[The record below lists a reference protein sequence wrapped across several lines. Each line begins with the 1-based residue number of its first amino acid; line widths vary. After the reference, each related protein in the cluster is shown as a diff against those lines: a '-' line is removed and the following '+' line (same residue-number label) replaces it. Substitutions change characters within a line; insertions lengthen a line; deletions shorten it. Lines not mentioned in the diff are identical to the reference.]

1 MMGFVIGAVYLTTK
15 NIWAVA
21 VLHGGVDYILMAI
34 AEIYGQELNG
44 YVDTERSLGSA
55 GIMTFVTIGIKMI
68 PMIAAI
74 RMVNKMP
81 LPQRGMWKE
90 T

>member
-1 MMGFVIGAVYLTTK
+1 MIIA
-15 NIWAVA
+15 
-21 VLHGGVDYILMAI
+21 

>member
-1 MMGFVIGAVYLTTK
+1 MGFVIGAVYLTTK

-21 VLHGGVDYILMAI
+21 ILHGGVDYILMAI
-34 AEIYGQELNG
+34 AEIFGQELNG
-44 YVDTERSLGSA
+44 YVDTDKSLGSA

-68 PMIAAI
+68 PVIAAI

-81 LPQRGMWKE
+81 WPQRGMWIE

>member
-1 MMGFVIGAVYLTTK
+1 MGFVIGAVYLTTK

-21 VLHGGVDYILMAI
+21 ILHGGVDYILMAI
-34 AEIYGQELNG
+34 AEIFGQELNG
-44 YVDTERSLGSA
+44 YVDTDKSLGSA

-68 PMIAAI
+68 PVIAAI

-81 LPQRGMWKE
+81 WPQRGMWKE

>member
-44 YVDTERSLGSA
+44 YVDTEKSLGSA
-55 GIMTFVTIGIKMI
+55 GTMTFVTIGIKMI